1 MVQKLLCTVRSV
13 RKRWFLG
20 GNTDAIKVGTLPNP
34 TENTL
39 NELRCLDILS
49 RIIPLIPGTAPFLFQ
64 VLFWEYLGA
73 GRLLTEVI

>member
-1 MVQKLLCTVRSV
+1 MVQELFASLNLFN
-13 RKRWFLG
+13 KRWFLG

-49 RIIPLIPGTAPFLFQ
+49 RIIPLIPGTALFLCK
-64 VLFWEYLGA
+64 VLFWEY
-73 GRLLTEVI
+73 